1 MVIKM
6 NKGKNDSNAMEY
18 YQNIKKSFSGLKEI
32 LRINFNEKDFYYQ
45 AGMDN
50 LEALK
55 ENIIDLLQNSCNSRE
70 IRIKLREFERD
81 KFASHEKL
89 I

>member
-1 MVIKM
+1 M

>member
-1 MVIKM
+1 MS
-6 NKGKNDSNAMEY
+6 KGKNDANEMEY

-70 IRIKLREFERD
+70 IRIKLREFEHEE
-81 KFASHEKL
+81 FESQEKL